1 MLTGGGEEMSD
12 MLQIAKRELKTGF
25 RNPWSYSFLVLFCT
39 FSLSLLLLNA
49 QTPVQGYSGTTGSML
64 NLILYLL
71 PLMTLFLGSFSLT
84 AEKED
89 GSWQLLSTYPI
100 GTLSFITGKYLGLTA
115 VLLLIV
121 TFGYGLMG
129 LVSGLLGNPI
139 DLLTYLLFLAF
150 SCGLVLLFLSIALWI
165 GSLSRNRW
173 QALTISVSIWFFS
186 VIGWPTL
193 LLAILGLMPYL
204 WIKPLLV
211 VLTFL
216 NPAELVRLFI
226 VIKLGGGSI
235 LGPEYYQWVTWVQ
248 QPWGS
253 TIFIGICMLWVSFSI
268 LMVYAIWERGRSR
281 A

>member
-1 MLTGGGEEMSD
+1 
-12 MLQIAKRELKTGF
+12 
-25 RNPWSYSFLVLFCT
+25 
-39 FSLSLLLLNA
+39 
-49 QTPVQGYSGTTGSML
+49 ML

-100 GTLSFITGKYLGLTA
+100 GTLSFITGKYLGLAA

-150 SCGLVLLFLSIALWI
+150 SCGLVLLFLSVALWI

-173 QALTISVSIWFFS
+173 QALTISVSIWFFT

-253 TIFIGICMLWVSFSI
+253 TIFIGICLLWISFSI
-268 LMVYAIWERGRSR
+268 LIVYAIWERGRSR

>member
-1 MLTGGGEEMSD
+1 MSD
-12 MLQIAKRELKTGF
+12 MIQIARKELKTGF
-25 RNPWSYSFLVLFCT
+25 RNPWAYSFLVLFCT
-39 FSLSLLLLNA
+39 FSLSLLMLNA
-49 QTPVQGYSGTTGSML
+49 QNPVQGYSSTTGSML

-100 GTLSFITGKYLGLTA
+100 GTLSFITGKYIGLAA
-115 VLLLIV
+115 VLLTIV
-121 TFGYGLMG
+121 AFGYGLMG
-129 LVSGLLGNPI
+129 VISWLLGNPI
-139 DLLTYLLFLAF
+139 DLLTYGLFLAF
-150 SCGLVLLFLSIALWI
+150 SCGLVLLFLGIALLI

-173 QALTISVSIWFFS
+173 QALTIAVSIWFFA
-186 VIGWPTL
+186 VIGWPAL
-193 LLAILGLMPYL
+193 LLAVLGMMPYL

-211 VLTFL
+211 LLTFL
-216 NPAELVRLFI
+216 NPAELVRLYI

-248 QPWGS
+248 QPGGS
-253 TIFIGICMLWVSFSI
+253 AIFIGICLLWVICSI
-268 LMVYAIWERGRSR
+268 LIVYAIWERGRSY

>member
-1 MLTGGGEEMSD
+1 MSD
-12 MLQIAKRELKTGF
+12 MIQIAKRELKTGF
-25 RNPWSYSFLVLFCT
+25 RNPWSYSFLILFCT

-49 QTPVQGYSGTTGSML
+49 QNPVQGYSGATGSML

-100 GTLSFITGKYLGLTA
+100 GTLSFITGKYVGLAA
-115 VLLLIV
+115 VLLIIV
-121 TFGYGLMG
+121 SFGYGLMG

-150 SCGLVLLFLSIALWI
+150 SCGLILLFLSIALLI

-173 QALTISVSIWFFS
+173 QALTISVSIWFFA
-186 VIGWPTL
+186 VIGWPAL
-193 LLAILGLMPYL
+193 LLAVLGLMPYL

-211 VLTFL
+211 LLTFL
-216 NPAELVRLFI
+216 NPAELVRLYI

-248 QPWGS
+248 QPSGS
-253 TIFIGICMLWVSFSI
+253 LIFIGICLLWVSCSI
-268 LMVYAIWERGRSR
+268 LVVYTIWERGRSR

>member
-1 MLTGGGEEMSD
+1 MSD
-12 MLQIAKRELKTGF
+12 MIHIARRELKMGF
-25 RNPWSYSFLVLFCT
+25 RNPWAYSFLVLFCT

-49 QTPVQGYSGTTGSML
+49 QNPVQGYSGATGSML

-84 AEKED
+84 SEKED

-100 GTLSFITGKYLGLTA
+100 GTLSFITGKYVGLAA
-115 VLLLIV
+115 VLLTIV
-121 TFGYGLMG
+121 AFGYGLRG
-129 LVSGLLGNPI
+129 LISGLLGNPV
-139 DLLTYLLFLAF
+139 DLLTYVLFLAF
-150 SCGLVLLFLSIALWI
+150 SCGLVLLFLSIALLV

-173 QALTISVSIWFFS
+173 QALTISVSIWFFAI
-186 VIGWPTL
+186 IGWPAL
-193 LLAILGLMPYL
+193 LLAVLGLMPYL

-216 NPAELVRLFI
+216 NPAELVRLYV

-248 QPWGS
+248 QPSGS
-253 TIFIGICMLWVSFSI
+253 VIFIGICLLWISLSI
-268 LMVYAIWERGRSR
+268 LVVYGIWERGRSR

>member
-1 MLTGGGEEMSD
+1 MSE

-100 GTLSFITGKYLGLTA
+100 GTLSFITGKYLGLAA

-173 QALTISVSIWFFS
+173 QALTISVSVWFFA

-204 WIKPLLV
+204 WIKPMLV

-253 TIFIGICMLWVSFSI
+253 TIFIGICLLWVSFSI